1 MANSGFSLF
10 KIENRNDILNEF
22 KSLNPNREPDNDDIH
37 MTAFFMWDLLSD
49 EEQDDYNRR
58 ARQPPHTGG
67 ARKSRKQRKQ
77 RNNRNNRNNRNKS
90 YRSRK

>member
-22 KSLNPNREPDNDDIH
+22 KRKYPDSEPNIGGIS

-77 RNNRNNRNNRNKS
+77 RKQRNNRNKS